1 MSKRK
6 KNAGIK
12 DSALKQIVRTPMF
25 KMRVERDR
33 TKYNRKGKQDK
44 IDYNLKNILVSV
56 FNIVISLKNVRFEY
70 R

>member
-25 KMRVERDR
+25 KMRVETDR
-33 TKYNRKGKQDK
+33 TKYNRKKKVK
-44 IDYNLKNILVSV
+44 IDYHLKNILLSV
-56 FNIVISLKNVRFEY
+56 VKIVISLKNVRFEY